1 MTWFYRIL
9 RGLRTPPSACLLPAV
24 AILTLCSQPGA
35 WSQQATLSSGQQSVS
50 EVPLG
55 GRVTAKGQPLAEAT
69 VTVVNPVSGAS
80 LTALTDASGAWSLP
94 AVRRG
99 VYLVRA
105 EKEGYSPF
113 ARQQSV
119 PSADQEFDCSLL
131 PLVEDEPRAIGS
143 RALAS
148 LWPTVQIPPPAS
160 SSLNFNLSIQ
170 QQTAA
175 AVSHAS
181 VSIPSFAGDPYFS
194 DDSFSLYG
202 QADTTIPYL
211 IGGSLMEN
219 DFENGPEMQNATEF
233 AAQFSNM
240 FGSGPAGGG
249 FGALLKAGPESPHGL
264 LFWNGGNSVLN
275 ARPFVLAGQPN
286 PNPNYSSN
294 SYGGVW
300 SGHPMFPGL
309 RRQSKRDFVLLTY
322 SGVMA
327 RSLVNSY
334 GLVPTS
340 LERQGNFSQLVGPTG
355 QPVSIYPPQETN
367 IPYPNNIINTPLN
380 TVALAIL
387 SFLPEP
393 NLSGSTLNYHL
404 LTTQGTHLN
413 AIGARYN
420 HSFGAAPA
428 AVPGLMSNTGGL
440 TQNFALNFAFSHQ
453 ATDVVDLFPQ
463 LGGKQFNQNY
473 ALTATHTI
481 GKGNWIAN
489 FAVTSIRSDLQV
501 RNFFTGADD
510 VATRIGLQG
519 FGENA
524 PVNANRFNYGLPNL
538 IFSGFS
544 EFAQTQPASI
554 LNQSFGVSG
563 SSAWLHGRHLIRTGI
578 DARRIELNL
587 FGGTDAT
594 GSLIFTGKFTQQE
607 GLFNTN
613 PVSASGSSLA
623 DFLLGIPQEVM
634 IESPNQKAYMR
645 QNDWQAFV
653 RDDWRVTP
661 TFTLL
666 AGLRYNYFSP
676 YAEKYDRLS
685 TLDYV
690 PGAGVPLPVQPN
702 GIGPVSGAK
711 YPRTLIYPE
720 RNNFSPHLG
729 FAWQGSS
736 STAIRAGYGI
746 YYTVGQYGSFIQS
759 LAYQPPFANT
769 LALGNTLLK
778 FQEDDQ
784 PPFYAPLYTLAD
796 AFNVQAGDGNYAINR
811 HYRLPYIQFWSAS
824 VEQTLPLQIVIDASY
839 TGAKGT
845 RLDTITA
852 PGLFNQSSIASLFF
866 DYQDSTAFS
875 NFNALT
881 VTATKRL
888 QNGLALSA
896 TYIYSH
902 AIDNAASIN
911 AGSPVVAQDPYNI
924 LAEEGNSNFDIRH
937 QFYGSFFY
945 ELPFGP
951 NMPFLSNSHWVSRI
965 FGDWSLAGTFA
976 AASGLPLTPY
986 IAASAVEVARGTHGS
1001 VRPNRNFGV
1010 PLMAGGGHLT
1020 HWFNTKA
1027 FSTQF
1032 APGQLY
1038 GTASRNSIPG
1048 PGLLNVSASLS
1059 KTFLIREGN
1068 SLELRCTAA
1077 NVFNAVQYSAVNT
1090 QFDSPTVGQVT
1101 ATQPM
1106 RQLTF
1111 LGRFRF

>member
-1 MTWFYRIL
+1 MA
-9 RGLRTPPSACLLPAV
+9 S
-24 AILTLCSQPGA
+24 
-35 WSQQATLSSGQQSVS
+35 
-50 EVPLG
+50 
-55 GRVTAKGQPLAEAT
+55 AT
-69 VTVVNPVSGAS
+69 VTVTNPVSGAS
-80 LTALTDASGAWSLP
+80 LTTLTDNAGAWSTPGL
-94 AVRRG
+94 RRG
-99 VYLVRA
+99 VYLIRV
-105 EKEGYSPF
+105 EKNGYSPF
-113 ARQQSV
+113 ARQLSV
-119 PSADQEFDCSLL
+119 LSVDQELDVSLL
-131 PLVEDEPRAIGS
+131 SLVEDAPRGISGT
-143 RALAS
+143 ALAA
-148 LWPTVQIPPPAS
+148 LWPPVQIPPPS
-160 SSLNFNLSIQ
+160 STSLNFNLSIQ

-194 DDSFSLYG
+194 DDSFSIYG
-202 QADTTIPYL
+202 QGATTIPYL
-211 IGGSLMEN
+211 LGSSLMDG
-219 DFENGPEMQNATEF
+219 DFENGPEMLDPAEY
-233 AAQFSNM
+233 AAGFSNM
-240 FGSGPAGGG
+240 FGSGPTGGG
-249 FGALLKAGPESPHGL
+249 FSTLLNSSPDHPHGV

-275 ARPFVLAGQPN
+275 ARPFVLTGQPT
-286 PNPNYSSN
+286 PNPSYSSN
-294 SYGGVW
+294 NYGGVW
-300 SGHPMFPGL
+300 SGSPMLPGL
-309 RRQSKRDFVLLTY
+309 HQSKRDFVLLTY
-322 SGVMA
+322 SGVTA

-334 GLVPTS
+334 GVVPTT

-355 QPVSIYPPQETN
+355 QPVPIYPPQATN
-367 IPYPNNIINTPLN
+367 IPYPNNIINTPLDP
-380 TVALAIL
+380 VALAFL
-387 SFLPEP
+387 SFIPEP

-404 LTTQGTHLN
+404 LTTQGTHQN
-413 AIGARYN
+413 SIGARYN
-420 HSFGAAPA
+420 HSFGATPA

-440 TQNFALNFAFSHQ
+440 TQSFGLNFTFSHQ
-453 ATDVVDLFPQ
+453 ASDVVDIFPQ
-463 LGGKQFNQNY
+463 LGGKQFNQGY

-489 FAVTSIRSDLQV
+489 FAVTSIRGDLQV
-501 RNFFTGADD
+501 RNFFTGTDD
-510 VATRIGLQG
+510 VATRVGLQG
-519 FGENA
+519 FGKNT
-524 PVNANRFNYGLPNL
+524 PVNANPFNYGLPNL
-538 IFSGFS
+538 IFSGFN

-554 LNQSFGVSG
+554 LSQSLGISA
-563 SSAWLHGRHLIRTGI
+563 SSAWLLGKHLIRTGA
-578 DARRIELNL
+578 DARRIDLNL
-587 FGGTDAT
+587 FGGTNAT
-594 GSLIFTGKFTQQE
+594 GTQIFTGSFTQKG
-607 GLFNTN
+607 GLLDTN
-613 PVSASGSSLA
+613 PVSASGSSFA
-623 DFLLGIPQEVM
+623 DFLLGIPQEVT

-661 TFTLL
+661 TLTLL
-666 AGLRYNYFSP
+666 AGLQYNYFSP
-676 YAEKYDRLS
+676 YDEKNDHLA

-690 PGAGVPLPVQPN
+690 PNGGLPLPVQPN

-720 RNNFSPHLG
+720 RNNFSPHVG
-729 FAWQGSS
+729 FAWQESS
-736 STAIRAGYGI
+736 STTVRAGYGI

-759 LAYQPPFANT
+759 LAYQPPFAT
-769 LALGNTLLK
+769 VLALGNTLL
-778 FQEDDQ
+778 QISENGE
-784 PPFYAPLYTLAD
+784 PPQYVPLYRLED
-796 AFNVQAGDGNYAINR
+796 AFNAETGDGNYAINR
-811 HYRLPYIQFWSAS
+811 HYRLPYIQFWSAD

-852 PGLFNQSSIASLFF
+852 PGLVNQSGFASLFF

-896 TYIYSH
+896 AYIYSH
-902 AIDNAASIN
+902 AIDDAASIN
-911 AGSPVVAQDPYNI
+911 AGSPVVAQNPNDI

-951 NMPFLSNSHWVSRI
+951 NMPYLNNGHWMSRI

-986 IAASAVEVARGTHGS
+986 IAASAVEVERGTHGS
-1001 VRPNRNFGV
+1001 VRPNRNLGV
-1010 PLMAGGGHLT
+1010 PLMAGGSHLT
-1020 HWFNTKA
+1020 HWFNAQA

-1048 PGLLNVSASLS
+1048 PGILNVSASLS
-1059 KTFLIREGN
+1059 KTFLIKETE

-1077 NVFNAVQYSAVNT
+1077 NALNAVQYSAVNT

-1111 LGRFRF
+1111 VGRFRF